1 MKTMKGLWTY
11 PGTYTQPCSFIV
23 LKYNA
28 DRKLPRFGW
37 QIAVEFFADS
47 AEKYQ
52 KALEEAANVAET
64 LGEMGIR
71 TRVVKTVL
79 DIIP

>member
-23 LKYNA
+23 LKYNT
-28 DRKLPRFGW
+28 DKKSRRFGW
-37 QIAVEFFADS
+37 EIAVEFFADS

-52 KALEEAANVAET
+52 RALEEAANLAEL

-71 TRVVKTVL
+71 ARVVKPLL